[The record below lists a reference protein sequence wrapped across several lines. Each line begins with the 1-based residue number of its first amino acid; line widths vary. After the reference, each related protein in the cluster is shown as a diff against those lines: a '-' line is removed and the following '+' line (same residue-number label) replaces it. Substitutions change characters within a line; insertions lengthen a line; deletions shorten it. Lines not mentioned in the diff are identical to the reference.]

1 MIFYDSE
8 YECVW
13 VVLLSVWLA
22 TLLCCSSVFHIYILG
37 NARRLHKHIIMHW
50 KWISIRLLLPVD
62 SIYILFKILIMKIKL
77 NIVSSHYLN
86 NMQ

>member
-1 MIFYDSE
+1 MIQNMCVVFRVARYSAPPFSCVCFTFTFWEMEFY
-8 YECVW
+8 
-13 VVLLSVWLA
+13 
-22 TLLCCSSVFHIYILG
+22 
-37 NARRLHKHIIMHW
+37 ARRLHKHIIMRW
-50 KWISIRLLLPVD
+50 KWISIRLLLLLPVD